1 MCVFSL
7 FLSLLSLHNKE
18 VLNSGLTISRCCFA
32 AAAAASDKT
41 AAISGKKRKNKT
53 HCHLYEKKENSFV

>member
-1 MCVFSL
+1 VCLVSF
-7 FLSLLSLHNKE
+7 SLLSLHNKE
-18 VLNSGLTISRCCFA
+18 VLNSGLTISRCCF

-53 HCHLYEKKENSFV
+53 HCHLYEKRK